1 MLVRQRRVAS
11 KASLV
16 SVPLETTALMV
27 PVLFALVS
35 TVKVKEVVPGAMG
48 SVLVY
53 VMVFVVTAT
62 VKLEGVVWLFLTPA

>member
-53 VMVFVVTAT
+53 VTVFVVTAT